1 MLLPYFHKKNQ
12 KRIAWMVFYALL
24 LQMGTSNTAHA
35 LTSGPV
41 QPEAHG
47 FEPVGTTDMV
57 DPFTG
62 DFVYNIPLLDV
73 EGYPINIAYHGG
85 VGLDQEA
92 SWVGLGW
99 NITPGAVNRAVRGL
113 PDDFD
118 GETIAKEINIKPDKT
133 LKVGINKGFE
143 ILGKDKIN
151 LKLSGSLG
159 LSVNISNYRGVSA
172 NFNTNISTKKSAGF
186 CNLGFD
192 GGFSLG
198 SQTGASLNYNLYAE
212 PQTTKEVKKESKG
225 LAFNANYGGN
235 YNPRIG
241 MHTNLGFSGSWK
253 FEEASGKN
261 KKLNYSARFLS
272 ANVPIG
278 LQNFTSVLSNVSYM
292 NTITGQYKFGLEKV
306 GLFHYMSFDCTYSK
320 TIVDPVGDLKGYG
333 YFNLQNSN
341 KNSLL
346 DFSRDKDH
354 TWNITMHYL
363 PLSSLTYDI
372 YDVSGQGTGG
382 NFRPFRNDIGSVF
395 DPILNKNIS
404 EDLDIGLEGGFGSL
418 FEFGIDLKNQYST
431 SSTGPWD
438 TYSRNF
444 TQPRSGSYEN
454 YYFKQ
459 AGELSENNET
469 YLNHNSG
476 NNEIITPAA
485 LSSLPIEK
493 VGSTNRVV
501 RSNYIYAV
509 SGKDIDT
516 PLLLDSKYLYSYT
529 TNGFSSYPSIV
540 KEQIK
545 RVDTNTVTL
554 GRKKSHITSIIQ
566 VQKDGRKYVYGLP
579 VVNNVQR
586 EATFAIDNNNADSIA
601 QSINLVNYQKD
612 VDDNMTNPNG
622 LDNFYA
628 STVTPTYVTT
638 NLLTG
643 VLSNDYVDVTGDGI
657 SDDDLGAFTKFNYTR
672 KSKDYRWR
680 SPAQTGKANYI
691 PGFFTDKKDD
701 KAAYMIGSREQW
713 YLHSIETKNY
723 VAEFY
728 VSVRSDAQG
737 VSDAI
742 LGSSP
747 YSKYKDSIYRS
758 YNNANDNKSY
768 KLDSIVLYNKHDRFA
783 NGASAKAIKTVYFTY
798 DYSLCQGVPN
808 SSNGKLTLKAI
819 RFKFADSKLNVSAP
833 YKFTYTNNYAYQP
846 AAKDRWD
853 VYKPNAVGM
862 GNTLFPFTEQSNAT
876 NEYAK
881 AWSLSE
887 INLPSGGVIKV
898 DYESDDYAYVQDKK
912 AMEMFVVNGFGT
924 NANYF
929 GGNRLYIDE
938 NQPCLY
944 LYFTRRLA
952 DENPNLTIRQNYL
965 SETSLLY
972 YNVPVELK
980 VGRFEPI
987 KGFAKINEI
996 GACSD
1001 GIHGYLK
1008 MEAQTLQGS
1017 NAIASPIVY
1026 TALNTGRYN
1035 LPQILFPGQDPD
1047 VSNFQNILMGIG
1059 NSFSDLVNIFKNPI
1073 KHYMQQYIAYTTK
1086 LPNGFIRLNSP
1097 GLKKKG
1103 GGQRVKSIKF
1113 FDNWA
1118 SMANGNNAVYGKEY
1132 KYTKK
1137 ADDGISDISS
1147 GVASWE
1153 PSNGG
1158 DELPQ
1163 HTPVYFTMQQGST
1176 FPPND
1181 PVELYQENP
1190 IGESFFPSP
1199 VVGYSKVT
1207 TRSINFDIGR
1217 SSQSED
1223 IDCFYTAREFPIIV
1237 KASPI
1242 NSSVSKKFM
1251 ILISEENG
1259 ESTQGYSIALNDM
1272 HGKQLSTEHWVIK
1285 NDTLKEL
1292 VTSQKNEYY
1301 TNGNSLNN
1309 SIPTYAYNAQL
1320 GTLETVHKK
1329 LGVETDLT
1337 IDSRHFDEVVTT
1349 IGFGA
1354 NLNVI
1359 QTGPVP
1365 IPIPS
1370 PSIFFSKYKK
1380 TFQTAIATK
1389 VTQQYGILQKV
1400 IQYNQ
1405 GANTELRNEVFDP
1418 QTGNVLLTSV
1428 NNEFGDRQ
1436 YQAKYPAYWAYKE
1449 LGLVYASQ
1457 NIWDSLTQPLK
1468 IDSLGAYANRL
1479 VNYNTSFSSKFSLP
1493 SNMPVGLTIVDE
1505 QMPKFGLGDEIL
1517 LYLSGLLLP
1526 PTRVWVMG
1534 YTSDLNN
1541 CYVVLAPREPY
1552 KLPADAAGLWTLGN
1566 TINPSTAA
1574 NHLQYRIVQSGK
1586 RNRTEEVIQSF
1597 TTMNVNNVLPS
1608 LKNDL
1613 TDLITIDAT
1622 RYNHNLNQVFAAH
1635 VNSDSLNPYVTGKV
1649 GLYRPEMEILNLKK
1663 RDYSS
1668 GLNRSAGLFNSK
1680 SYWQIEQDN
1689 NTTYCPDSL
1698 SANFYPFE
1706 NCPSCNEFN
1715 EFIHVIQKL
1724 EFIKVGNSIQVNFE
1738 TDPSIT
1744 GSASPV
1750 FEFEGWKAT
1759 KCTNTTYP
1767 LFYPN
1772 MPGYNPYNYTPSTPT
1787 NNGTFTISD
1796 YFLSN
1801 QVSYTACNANRPAG
1815 LHLTVKIYT
1824 SNGVMYAIPFYIA
1837 YVGQGPGN
1845 DFNIIMPGF
1854 ADCSNPSSP
1863 VLVFNDLYQFS
1874 PSVCFDNSNSPW
1886 LGGYYHLYPSPYRV
1900 HKKIQLGIVG
1910 HYDNADDENW
1920 VAPQRS
1926 TLYNWNGSEIEN
1938 KDLGLGYNAA
1948 IYGYNQQLPICVV
1961 KNARHSEVLFDGFE
1975 DYALLRPVPSIRAT
1989 YERLDY
1995 SPFAP
2000 FFSAASNL
2008 STGYKLSTLQGS
2020 FTNGNALLTKEE
2032 AHTGWYALKVTSGS
2046 LQIALN
2052 GAGTS
2057 MTNNYSFHLK
2067 PAASVNDSN
2076 RYVASVWLKP
2086 ITGSTSLTPSSY
2098 GANLATITIDPAL
2111 TTSQSVSSYSLVPK
2125 TTIIDGW
2132 QQYEVV
2138 FSTKTSNQFIL
2149 NLQNGYYYDD
2159 FRITP
2164 LEANSKAFVYDP
2176 FTWKLMSSLDENN
2189 FATFYE
2195 YDAEGNLIR
2204 TKKETEKGIVTLS
2217 ETRSTHK
2224 KN

>member
-133 LKVGINKGFE
+133 LKVGAGVGMELFGSAKYLPSLTAGINVV
-143 ILGKDKIN
+143 
-151 LKLSGSLG
+151 
-159 LSVNISNYRGVSA
+159 VNNYRGVSLD
-172 NFNTNISTKKSAGF
+172 FNAGLQSSFKIPSFSGSLNGNI
-186 CNLGFD
+186 
-192 GGFSLG
+192 SLG
-198 SQTGASLNYNLYAE
+198 SQTGASINYGGQLEAFTSSSLKSSSSAN
-212 PQTTKEVKKESKG
+212 
-225 LAFNANYGGN
+225 FNANINGN
-235 YNPRIG
+235 YNPRTSMHNSIG
-241 MHTNLGFSGSWK
+241 VSVGIRYKNLNISS
-253 FEEASGKN
+253 S
-261 KKLNYSARFLS
+261 SQ
-272 ANVPIG
+272 VPIG
-278 LQNFTSVLSNVSYM
+278 LQNYTSVISNSSYL
-292 NTITGQYKFGLEKV
+292 NSYTGQLKFGGEALGIYPNLNLYGTYYESKV
-306 GLFHYMSFDCTYSK
+306 KPL
-320 TIVDPVGDLKGYG
+320 GDLRGYG
-333 YFNLQNSN
+333 YFNLAHSN
-341 KNSLL
+341 RNALL
-346 DFSRDKDH
+346 DFSRDKDMQ
-354 TWNITMHYL
+354 WNMTMQYL
-363 PLSSLTYDI
+363 PLSNLTYDVFGI
-372 YDVSGQGTGG
+372 TGQGTGG
-382 NFRPFRNDIGSVF
+382 SFRPFRNDIGSVF
-395 DPILNKNIS
+395 DPAINQDDKIDNNLVV
-404 EDLDIGLEGGFGSL
+404 EYGIGGLYEMGA
-418 FEFGIDLKNQYST
+418 DVTQTVST
-431 SSTGPWD
+431 SRVGPWD
-438 TYSRNF
+438 SYYRSFN
-444 TQPRSGSYEN
+444 PARSGSYEDI
-454 YYFKQ
+454 YFKQ
-459 AGELSENNET
+459 AGELTENNET
-469 YLNHNSG
+469 YLMHNSG
-476 NNEIITPAA
+476 NKNILLPDVAM
-485 LSSLPIEK
+485 SMPIEK
-493 VGSTNRVV
+493 VGSSKRVV
-501 RSNYIYAV
+501 RSTYIYAI
-509 SGKDIDT
+509 SGRDIDT
-516 PLLLDSKYLYSYT
+516 SLLDSKYLYSYT
-529 TNGFSSYPSIV
+529 TNGFASYPSIT
-540 KEQIK
+540 KEQVN

-622 LDNFYA
+622 LDNFYT

-680 SPAQTGKANYI
+680 SPAQAGKATYI
-691 PGFFTDKKDD
+691 PGYFTDKKDD

-737 VSDAI
+737 ISDPI
-742 LGSSP
+742 LGSSVN
-747 YSKYKDSIYRS
+747 STYKDAVYKAL
-758 YNNANDNKSY
+758 NTAGDNKSY

-783 NGASAKAIKTVYFTY
+783 NGTSAKAIKTVYFTY

-808 SSNGKLTLKAI
+808 SSSGKLTLKAI

-833 YKFTYTNNYAYQP
+833 YKFTYTNNYAYNP
-846 AAKDRWD
+846 VAKDRWEM
-853 VYKPNAVGM
+853 YKPNLAGL

-912 AMEMFVVNGFGT
+912 AMEMFVVNGIGT
-924 NANYF
+924 STNFF
-929 GGNRLYIDE
+929 GGNRLYINE
-938 NQPCLY
+938 YQPCLY

-952 DENPNLTIRQNYL
+952 DENPNLTIQQNYL

-972 YNVPVELK
+972 YNIPVELK
-980 VGRFEPI
+980 VGRYEPI

-1008 MEAQTLQGS
+1008 MEEQPLQGS

-1026 TALNTGRYN
+1026 TALNMGRYN
-1035 LPQILFPGQDPD
+1035 LPQVLFPGQDPD
-1047 VSNFQNILMGIG
+1047 VSNFQNIMMGIG

-1118 SMANGNNAVYGKEY
+1118 SMANGNNAIYGKEY

-1137 ADDGISDISS
+1137 ADDGISEISS

-1163 HTPVYFTMQQGST
+1163 HTPVYFTMQQGSV

-1190 IGESFFPSP
+1190 IGESFFPAA

-1207 TRSINFDIGR
+1207 TRSVNFDVGR

-1223 IDCFYTAREFPIIV
+1223 VNLFYTARDFPVTVNASSINLNRNLSYKII
-1237 KASPI
+1237 S
-1242 NSSVSKKFM
+1242 
-1251 ILISEENG
+1251 SEEIA
-1259 ESTQGYSIALNDM
+1259 TAKQGFAISLNDM
-1272 HGKQLSTEHWVIK
+1272 HGKASSAEHWVIK
-1285 NDTLKEL
+1285 KDTNRELVNAQKYEYFSRNGVLDNNVPTYEYNPINGSIDTLYK
-1292 VTSQKNEYY
+1292 
-1301 TNGNSLNN
+1301 
-1309 SIPTYAYNAQL
+1309 
-1320 GTLETVHKK
+1320 H
-1329 LGVETDLT
+1329 LGVESDLT
-1337 IDSRHFDEVVTT
+1337 IDSRNHEENSTT
-1349 IGFGA
+1349 IGLGA

-1359 QTGPVP
+1359 QVGPFPIPVP
-1365 IPIPS
+1365 TVCPFYS
-1370 PSIFFSKYKK
+1370 NSKSIFK
-1380 TFQTAIATK
+1380 TAVATK

-1449 LGLVYASQ
+1449 LGPVYASQ

-1597 TTMNVNNVLPS
+1597 TTMNANNVLPS

-1663 RDYSS
+1663 RDYST

-1724 EFIKVGNSIQVNFE
+1724 EFRKVGNSIQVDYE

-1744 GSASPV
+1744 GSDSPV

-1854 ADCSNPSSP
+1854 ANCSNPSSP

-2008 STGYKLSTLQGS
+2008 SAGYKLSTLQGS
-2020 FTNGNALLTKEE
+2020 FTNGNAILTKEE

-2067 PAASVNDSN
+2067 PAASANDSN

-2086 ITGSTSLTPSSY
+2086 ITGSTSLTPSAY

-2176 FTWKLMSSLDENN
+2176 FTWKLMSTLDENN